1 MITDASSQSVISD
14 TQVIGGSNPK
24 TLCPGRRSVRHH
36 AGGPEG
42 GVVPVVRQSH
52 RHLAGSH
59 TRALEDLEERV
70 AVSRTPPVGRRPGRG
85 H

>member
-1 MITDASSQSVISD
+1 MITDTSSQSVISD

-24 TLCPGRRSVRHH
+24 TLCPGRQQRPAH

-59 TRALEDLEERV
+59 ARALEDLEEGV
-70 AVSRTPPVGRRPGRG
+70 AVSRTPPVGRCPGRG